1 MPLIDVGTL
10 YVDDDN
16 NIQFGWQNNNV
27 SLVYEEQTLLQKI
40 VTRLFTQ
47 VGSDA
52 YAPTVGAYFYEI
64 LAGSYSEERKTEL
77 SGVITSSLDIV
88 KTDILAEQTL
98 LTDITAEETLK
109 DLVVDSLVYT
119 KSTGS
124 WDIKILVITAAN
136 ETIFLA
142 FDSASLGGT
151 SAGTY

>member
-1 MPLIDVGTL
+1 MPLIDIGTL
-10 YVDDDN
+10 YVDENN

-52 YAPTVGAYFYEI
+52 YAPSVGAYFFEI
-64 LAGSYSEERKTEL
+64 LSGSYSEDRKTEL
-77 SGVITSSLDIV
+77 SGVITQSLDIV
-88 KTDILAEQTL
+88 KTDILQEQTL
-98 LTDITAEETLK
+98 MNNIIEEETLK
-109 DLVVDSLVYT
+109 DLVIDSIVYT
-119 KSTGS
+119 KHTSS

-142 FDSASLGGT
+142 FDSATLGGL
-151 SAGTY
+151 GTTTY

>member
-1 MPLIDVGTL
+1 
-10 YVDDDN
+10 
-16 NIQFGWQNNNV
+16 
-27 SLVYEEQTLLQKI
+27 

-124 WDIKILVITAAN
+124 
-136 ETIFLA
+136 
-142 FDSASLGGT
+142 
-151 SAGTY
+151 

>member
-10 YVDDDN
+10 YVDENN

-27 SLVYEEQTLLQKI
+27 SLIYEDQPLLQKI

-64 LAGSYSEERKTEL
+64 LSGSYSEDRKTEL

-88 KTDILAEQTL
+88 KQDILLEQTL
-98 LTDITAEETLK
+98 LPDLVEEEVLK
-109 DLVVDSLVYT
+109 DLIVDTITYKAAESA
-119 KSTGS
+119 

-142 FDSASLGGT
+142 FDSATLGYTG
-151 SAGTY
+151 SI